1 MIGGFLSNWLEIET
15 DRFDSTHSALY
26 CFGSMILLTLFILD
40 KITSAMT
47 WSGIGFISRITT
59 SCFSFMKVDASQKAF
74 SNNFLGEIDPEALEQ
89 EYACTKQLME
99 EKRI

>member
-1 MIGGFLSNWLEIET
+1 
-15 DRFDSTHSALY
+15 
-26 CFGSMILLTLFILD
+26 
-40 KITSAMT
+40 
-47 WSGIGFISRITT
+47 
-59 SCFSFMKVDASQKAF
+59 MKVDASQKAF